1 MKLILNNEIELDVLS
16 STEIKEL
23 TTNQWVLTIEAKG
36 AIETQQIDNIIQDK
50 TFKAIL
56 QDDNNEEKDLS
67 TYELI
72 GNIRILYGTSFN
84 DNTIRIRLQSKG
96 E

>member
-16 STEIKEL
+16 STETKEL
-23 TTNQWVLTIEAKG
+23 DAKQWILTIEAQGKIG
-36 AIETQQIDNIIQDK
+36 TQQIDNIVKDT
-50 TFKAIL
+50 TFNGALK
-56 QDDNNEEKDLS
+56 DDNGEEKDLS
-67 TYELI
+67 TYSLI

-84 DNTIRIRLQSKG
+84 DNVVRVRLQSKG